1 MLTSHVV
8 SALVGAALLSGLP
21 QLHAQPPARRSGA
34 LSRPQ
39 VCDMR
44 ASILILRVVD
54 RRTGAP
60 VSRATI
66 VATRSR
72 THERLADAAWMGT
85 PGNYLLAGDGDLPGL
100 TRDGET
106 VDVVISLGARR
117 VRTRV
122 EVGLTADGCHV
133 ELRNAPKEIRL

>member
-1 MLTSHVV
+1 MLTPPLV
-8 SALVGAALLSGLP
+8 SVLVGAVLLSGLSP
-21 QLHAQPPARRSGA
+21 LHAQPPARRSGA
-34 LSRPQ
+34 PSRPQ

-60 VSRATI
+60 ISRATI

-72 THERLADAAWMGT
+72 TRERLADAAWMGT

-100 TRDGET
+100 TQEGET

-117 VRTRV
+117 VRTTV
-122 EVGLTADGCHV
+122 NVGLTADGCHV
-133 ELRNAPKEIRL
+133 ELRNAPKDIRL